1 MRRLHEE
8 LRCAFERRRDGG
20 DALTMDQLRAVG
32 TGEEIDRRAAVGLL
46 PSPRTPAA
54 DDASFGDA
62 PTPELRPVGHRRA
75 LTAYLR
81 LEFLRTGARAD
92 GEAREGRR
100 LSYDVE
106 ASPEAAAPPRGAP
119 RARRVSAGLKAAA
132 AWACSAQ
139 PRVDGLASCVAYLV
153 TCVIY
158 VSTAQ
163 SVFGKLDPRL
173 VYVGVDGALLGTAAT
188 GLYFAQK
195 SRVPWCVASVD
206 VGFAPLLAQLAELCW
221 NEIVGFNGTYG
232 RPWSFGADG
241 RSSYLRVTAG
251 ERRAFV
257 ATFVAASSLIF
268 ALCGLVLLALG
279 RLRLTKVLNFLPYP
293 VTSGMLASIGVSLLK
308 SGAHVAAFGGF
319 RVSFPL
325 GAAWLALA
333 TGLAAGAR
341 AGRRAFPRAP
351 TWAPPVVVVL
361 AGTLL
366 LEAGL
371 WYRGAS
377 KEEAAFAGARFD
389 WDNAMLDKARGW
401 SPLFDVESLGGPK
414 HAPRDDDDAP
424 AVEEAKAVP
433 FIRTLADCALA
444 GGGDPACAAAALL
457 RRAGAGYG
465 AFLRAARWDV
475 VFKCRGVVGAA
486 VLIGAIKIGIKTG
499 AFPALFPS
507 EDVDVDGEMAMIG
520 AANVAASLL
529 GAQGTAYSFSAL
541 KLAQHLG
548 ASKRGVG
555 SLLPACCLAAWL
567 LGFGVLKYV
576 PRFVY
581 GALLLDLGWDYVE
594 TYLLAPLR
602 RRDLVGG
609 EDLCTVLAV
618 VVTAAATSLLEA
630 VAVGVVLCLAGTAL
644 RLSQTS
650 VVAAAASGA
659 DVRSTIER
667 QPREAACLDAR
678 GNEIFLLTLRG
689 YLFFGSAA
697 ELLAVVHER
706 LRGGDRVGHLVLDL
720 RQCYGSLDFTAVSA
734 FQQLEALGDARGFRV
749 AVAPRLPALAKA
761 LDAATFHDSADD
773 ALELCEDALIAAAAP
788 RSPGARPRA
797 ASASSLTPDGA
808 RSRSASL
815 SSAGDDAP
823 SGSPRSSPAAT
834 SRCAALLRDWV
845 GANGDFGAPASADAL
860 VAALAPFA
868 GVRDYAAG
876 ELVYRRGDAVD
887 DAFYLVAGGRLRLL
901 RGDRC
906 VRKLGRG
913 NVVGVNAYY
922 APDAAAHAAPE
933 RRLTLAA
940 AAAARLLRLPYDAVA
955 HLDGAA
961 PGAAILFHKLM
972 ARTLGGRSRA
982 TELAAR

>member
-32 TGEEIDRRAAVGLL
+32 TGEEIDRRAA
-46 PSPRTPAA
+46 
-54 DDASFGDA
+54 
-62 PTPELRPVGHRRA
+62 
-75 LTAYLR
+75 
-81 LEFLRTGARAD
+81 
-92 GEAREGRR
+92 
-100 LSYDVE
+100 
-106 ASPEAAAPPRGAP
+106 
-119 RARRVSAGLKAAA
+119 
-132 AWACSAQ
+132 
-139 PRVDGLASCVAYLV
+139 RVDGLASCVAYLV

-188 GLYFAQK
+188 GLYFAQR

-268 ALCGLVLLALG
+268 ALCGVVLLALG
-279 RLRLTKVLNFLPYP
+279 RLRLTKALNFLPYP
-293 VTSGMLASIGVSLLK
+293 VTSRVTSGMLASIGVSLLK

-341 AGRRAFPRAP
+341 AGRRLFPRAP
-351 TWAPPVVVVL
+351 TWAPPVLVVL
-361 AGTLL
+361 VGTLL

-377 KEEAAFAGARFD
+377 KEEAAFVGARFD
-389 WDNAMLDKARGW
+389 WDNSMLDKARGW
-401 SPLFDVESLGGPK
+401 SPLFDIESLGGPK

-424 AVEEAKAVP
+424 AVEEVKAVP

-457 RRAGAGYG
+457 RRAAAGYG

-499 AFPALFPS
+499 AFPSLFPD

-667 QPREAACLDAR
+667 KPREAACLDAR
-678 GNEIFLLTLRG
+678 GNEIFFLTLRG

-706 LRGGDRVGHLVLDL
+706 LRSGDRVGHLVLDL

-734 FQQLEALGDARGFRV
+734 FRQLEALGDARGFRV

-788 RSPGARPRA
+788 RRRRPPLGR
-797 ASASSLTPDGA
+797 
-808 RSRSASL
+808 
-815 SSAGDDAP
+815 
-823 SGSPRSSPAAT
+823 
-834 SRCAALLRDWV
+834 
-845 GANGDFGAPASADAL
+845 
-860 VAALAPFA
+860 
-868 GVRDYAAG
+868 
-876 ELVYRRGDAVD
+876 EL
-887 DAFYLVAGGRLRLL
+887 LVAGADRRGRARP
-901 RGDRC
+901 GA
-906 VRKLGRG
+906 
-913 NVVGVNAYY
+913 VGVNAYY